1 VQRLKSL
8 WLVLLVICLL
18 SSSLLAPL
26 AWAEE
31 SGSDTSTNVEQQEVV
46 TLGANL
52 NQSQVNKML
61 DIFGVEQDDPDVK
74 ILKVTNQE
82 ERQYLKG
89 LVPDKQIGTRAISCV
104 YVKILG
110 EDKGISVKTKNITFV
125 TEQAYANALVTAEI
139 KDAEVYAA
147 APFPVS
153 GTAALTGLFKAYEE
167 ATGKEI
173 PEEAKKVAT
182 EELVTTGEIGEETGE
197 KKGVSELMSRV
208 KEKVVEENLDDP
220 EQIREVVED
229 VAKDMDIDL
238 TSDQIDKIVS
248 LMEKIS
254 KLDLD
259 VGDLQTQLDDI
270 RSKLKGLFGNEE
282 ANSTWDKIVDFFSGL
297 WDKIKGLFG

>member
-1 VQRLKSL
+1 MERLKSL

-18 SSSLLAPL
+18 SSSLLTPL

-31 SGSDTSTNVEQQEVV
+31 STSDTSPDVEQTEVV

-52 NQSQVNKML
+52 NQAQINKMF

-104 YVKILG
+104 YVKILEEG
-110 EDKGISVKTKNITFV
+110 KGISVKTKNITFV

-167 ATGKEI
+167 ATGEEI

-220 EQIREVVED
+220 QQIREVVED
-229 VAKDMDIDL
+229 VAKEMDIDL
-238 TSDQIDKIVS
+238 TSDQIDKIVA

-259 VGDLQTQLDDI
+259 VSDLQTQLDDI
-270 RSKLKGLFGNEE
+270 RSKIKGLFGGEE
-282 ANSTWDKIVDFFSGL
+282 SNSTWDKIINFFSGL
-297 WDKIKGLFG
+297 WDKIKGLFS